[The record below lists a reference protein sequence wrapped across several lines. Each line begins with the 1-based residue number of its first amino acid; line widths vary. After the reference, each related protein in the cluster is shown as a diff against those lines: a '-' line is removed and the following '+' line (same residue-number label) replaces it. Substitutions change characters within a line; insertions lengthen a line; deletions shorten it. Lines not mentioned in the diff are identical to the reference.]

1 MYLLIISNYI
11 KMLALKKKYHYFN
24 VPKHLIFSFQFYIF
38 KFQNF
43 HISIQINIFSILL
56 RSFHNK
62 SSLIVKQLKNKLL
75 NSIQFYLQS
84 ITKSREFS
92 VSVFFC
98 FSQFF
103 FFFTSTQQTRYFG
116 NWSMKQPEEPGLWIM
131 EGSIF
136 ARIIRLSWLI
146 NLSHGK

>member
-11 KMLALKKKYHYFN
+11 KMSALKKKYHYFN
-24 VPKHLIFSFQFYIF
+24 VSKHLIFSFQFYIF

-43 HISIQINIFSILL
+43 HISIQINIFFILL

-103 FFFTSTQQTRYFG
+103 FFFLHRHSRHDISETGAWNNRKNQDC
-116 NWSMKQPEEPGLWIM
+116 E
-131 EGSIF
+131 
-136 ARIIRLSWLI
+136 SWKDQYLHE
-146 NLSHGK
+146 SYDYHD

>member
-1 MYLLIISNYI
+1 
-11 KMLALKKKYHYFN
+11 MLALKKKYHYFN

-84 ITKSREFS
+84 ITKSRKFS

-103 FFFTSTQQTRYFG
+103 FFFYIDTANTIFRKLEHETTGRTRIVNHG
-116 NWSMKQPEEPGLWIM
+116 RINICTNHTIIM
-131 EGSIF
+131 INKSQ
-136 ARIIRLSWLI
+136 SW
-146 NLSHGK
+146 

>member
-1 MYLLIISNYI
+1 MS
-11 KMLALKKKYHYFN
+11 ALKKKYHYFN

-56 RSFHNK
+56 WSFHNK
-62 SSLIVKQLKNKLL
+62 SSRLLIVKQLKNKLL

>member
-1 MYLLIISNYI
+1 MS
-11 KMLALKKKYHYFN
+11 ALKKKYHYFN

-38 KFQNF
+38 KIQNF
-43 HISIQINIFSILL
+43 HISIQINIFFILL

-92 VSVFFC
+92 VSVFFL
-98 FSQFF
+98 FQSIFF
-103 FFFTSTQQTRYFG
+103 FFYIDTANTIFRKLEHETTGRTRIVNHG
-116 NWSMKQPEEPGLWIM
+116 RINICTNHTIIM
-131 EGSIF
+131 INKSQ
-136 ARIIRLSWLI
+136 SW
-146 NLSHGK
+146 